1 MKLFYVNNSL
11 IQQPQNTAEN
21 IAAAVLVPAG
31 KFVNKIVHVTFNT
44 SKTTSFTQAQTLRM
58 HINTAPNLSGATLI
72 ALSAGA
78 SGTRLLSIE
87 RHLLVNSNQ
96 IIHTNS
102 ATSHVTD
109 IASLTTAVEHV
120 TTSYNFTQPVYFI
133 FTTQIND
140 TAAIIYVQTI
150 LIETT

>member
-1 MKLFYVNNSL
+1 MKLFYNNTTL

-44 SKTTSFTQAQTLRM
+44 SKTTSFTQAQTLRLYV
-58 HINTAPNLSGATLI
+58 NTQQNLTGATLI
-72 ALSAGA
+72 AQAVGA

-96 IIHTNS
+96 IIYSNS

-109 IASLTTAVEHV
+109 VASLTTSVEHV

-150 LIETT
+150 LIETS

>member
-44 SKTTSFTQAQTLRM
+44 SKTTSFTAAQTLRLYV
-58 HINTAPNLSGATLI
+58 NTQQNLTGATLI
-72 ALSAGA
+72 AQSVSAIA
-78 SGTRLLSIE
+78 TRLQSME
-87 RHLLVNSNQ
+87 RHLLINSNQ

-109 IASLTTAVEHV
+109 ITSLTTATEHV

-140 TAAIIYVQTI
+140 AAAIIFVQTI
-150 LIETT
+150 LIETS

>member
-1 MKLFYVNNSL
+1 MKLFYNNTTL

-44 SKTTSFTQAQTLRM
+44 SKTTSFTAAQTLRLYV
-58 HINTAPNLSGATLI
+58 NTQQNLTGATLI
-72 ALSAGA
+72 AQV
-78 SGTRLLSIE
+78 SGSSSTRLLSLE

-102 ATSHVTD
+102 ATSHITD
-109 IASLTTAVEHV
+109 INSITSSVEHV
-120 TTSYNFTQPVYFI
+120 ITSYNFTQPVYFI
-133 FTTQIND
+133 FTTQVND
-140 TAAIIYVQTI
+140 AAAIILVQTI
-150 LIETT
+150 LIETS

>member
-1 MKLFYVNNSL
+1 MKLFYINTTL

-44 SKTTSFTQAQTLRM
+44 SKTTSFTTAQTIRM

-72 ALSAGA
+72 AQSVGAG
-78 SGTRLLSIE
+78 GTRLLSIE
-87 RHLLVNSNQ
+87 RHLLINSNQ
-96 IIHTNS
+96 IIHSNS

-120 TTSYNFTQPVYFI
+120 ITTYNFTQPVYFI

-140 TAAIIYVQTI
+140 AAAIIYVQTI
-150 LIETT
+150 LIETS

>member
-1 MKLFYVNNSL
+1 MKLFYNNTTL

-21 IAAAVLVPAG
+21 IVLALLIPAG

-44 SKTTSFTQAQTLRM
+44 SKTTSFTQAQTLRLYV
-58 HINTAPNLSGATLI
+58 NTQQNLTGATLI
-72 ALSAGA
+72 AQSVGA

-87 RHLLVNSNQ
+87 RHLLINSNQ

-109 IASLTTAVEHV
+109 INSLTTATEHV
-120 TTSYNFTQPVYFI
+120 ITTYNFTQPVYFI

-140 TAAIIYVQTI
+140 AAAIIYVQTI
-150 LIETT
+150 LIETA